1 LGAGVLETSAQGACA
16 MEKTNGGNRKPAAAP
31 GEKNMFDL
39 DGRRAPKN
47 APDRPILA
55 RTFTPEEQAEKLTGY
70 IEIAKKNWP
79 RIGYHSHVRYY
90 TNPGGTGEVKFNS
103 GGFVAKNPY
112 SVKPNGEAAEKE
124 FIKLQNGFYPKAQG
138 FAEWI
143 VAYEDIVALYVR
155 CDAAA
160 LELFET
166 MRASVAGLNDNIK
179 KLAAYTEGLSKRL
192 EKLEGKKA

>member
-1 LGAGVLETSAQGACA
+1 
-16 MEKTNGGNRKPAAAP
+16 MEKSGKGQGWHANQSKAGAP

-39 DGRRAPKN
+39 DSRRTPKN
-47 APDRPILA
+47 APDRQILA

-70 IEIAKKNWP
+70 IEIAKKNWS
-79 RIGYHSHVRYY
+79 RVGYHSHVRYY
-90 TNPGGTGEVKFNS
+90 TRDGGTDEAKFNS
-103 GGFVAKNPY
+103 GGFVAKNPHLL
-112 SVKPNGEAAEKE
+112 KPNGDTVEKE

-138 FAEWI
+138 YAEWI

-155 CDAAA
+155 CDAAT

-166 MRASVAGLNDNIK
+166 MRASVTGLNENIK
-179 KLAAYTEGLSKRL
+179 KLAAYAEGLSKRL

>member
-1 LGAGVLETSAQGACA
+1 
-16 MEKTNGGNRKPAAAP
+16 MEKANGGGRKAGA
-31 GEKNMFDL
+31 EKNMFDL
-39 DGRRAPKN
+39 DSRRPPKT
-47 APDRPILA
+47 APDRQILA
-55 RTFTPEEQAEKLTGY
+55 RTFTPDEQAEKLTGY

-79 RIGYHSHVRYY
+79 RIGYHCHVRYY
-90 TNPGGTGEVKFNS
+90 TNDGGTGDVKFNS

-112 SVKPNGEAAEKE
+112 LTKPNGDTAEKE

-143 VAYEDIVALYVR
+143 VAYEDIAALYVR
-155 CDAAA
+155 CDAAE

-166 MRASVAGLNDNIK
+166 MRASVTGLNDNIK
-179 KLAAYTEGLSKRL
+179 KLAAYAEGLSKRL